1 MIRLF
6 LSLCLLSFS
15 TVYGQNALIPY
26 IQNGKWGYC
35 DKDMKIVIPC
45 KYDQAFPFFE
55 ERALVQFYDTIE
67 PFAKS
72 FFIDPKGDVVIR
84 LNSASPGCPASRF
97 HKGVALVEN
106 YNIPNYGEN
115 TNLTVIDREGNII
128 HQVDATSMD
137 MELSMLR
144 EYSEA
149 FNSEG
154 IYSATVFTENDSK
167 TVLIYNDQR
176 KPLILNYPYVAPFNA
191 GYAVAQEAYVE
202 EGYVEEGWRTAL
214 RGKGWWRLSASKEPG
229 LALINTRGEAIIP
242 LGRYKLVMDYT
253 KASKPELL
261 FPFEKDGKQGY
272 LNEKGDVIIEPKF
285 DLVQLFSEGRAV
297 VGKIVGYDEYEMPK
311 YRYGYIDTKGN
322 LQIPYLYEQAFAF
335 SEDLAEVAVNDT
347 IMFIDKNGKT
357 ALSFKTNISID
368 IYGIPGIYQTYYYDH
383 GFKDGTAILFIDDK
397 IGFIN
402 KKGEFII
409 EPLYNGLSR
418 VGPSLVLNQFE
429 NGIVK
434 VNPATSLGYYEYF
447 IDKSGRAYMQPQAL
461 LMRAHDGIICRYS
474 APTKS
479 SYADTLVAYDCPE
492 ISRYTGKKDKIK
504 GKKGEW
510 IEIDYWGQKS
520 YVFSADFITT
530 SVLTTDIKGAELYE
544 SKDTKKIFEKIPA
557 GSILFP
563 APGEKIS
570 KIGSDQLLK
579 VLHFTT
585 STETE
590 TGFVTKT
597 LWIKANK
604 VKLLNK

>member
-15 TVYGQNALIPY
+15 TLYGQNALIPY

-55 ERALVQFYDTIE
+55 ERALVQFYDTVE

-72 FFIDPKGDVVIR
+72 FFIDPKGNVVIR
-84 LNSASPGCPASRF
+84 LNSASPVCPASRF

-106 YNIPNYGEN
+106 YNIPNYEEN

-154 IYSATVFTENDSK
+154 IYSAMVFTENDSK

-176 KPLILNYPYVAPFNA
+176 KPLILNYPYLAPFNA

-202 EGYVEEGWRTAL
+202 
-214 RGKGWWRLSASKEPG
+214 GKESD
-229 LALINTRGEAIIP
+229 LALINTKGEEVIP
-242 LGRYKLVMDYT
+242 LGRHKLVMDYT
-253 KASKPELL
+253 KTSKPELL

-272 LNEKGDVIIEPKF
+272 LNEKGDVIIDPKF

-297 VGKIVGYDEYEMPK
+297 VGKIEGYDEYEMPK

-322 LQIPYLYEQAFAF
+322 LQIPYLYEHAFAF

-347 IMFIDKNGKT
+347 IMFIDNNGKA

-409 EPLYNGLSR
+409 EPLYNGLGR
-418 VGPSLVLNQFE
+418 MGPSMVVNPIE

-434 VNPATSLGYYEYF
+434 LSPATALGYYNYYINMKGKAYF
-447 IDKSGRAYMQPQAL
+447 EPSPLILPNNNMAL
-461 LMRAHDGIICRYS
+461 RYPIPS
-474 APTKS
+474 KNS
-479 SYADTLVAYDCPE
+479 QADTFGIYTPPVFVK
-492 ISRYTGKKDKIK
+492 YTGKKEKVK

-510 IEIDYWGQKS
+510 IEIEDWDKKAYA
-520 YVFSADFITT
+520 FSADFLIT
-530 SVLTTDIKGAELYE
+530 SVVTQDVKGNELYE
-544 SKDTKKIFEKIPA
+544 TKNGKTVFDKIPA
-557 GSILFP
+557 GSILFLP
-563 APGEKIS
+563 QKEKIS
-570 KIGSDQLLK
+570 KIGRN
-579 VLHFTT
+579 VMVNVIYYTT
-585 STETE
+585 STETDS
-590 TGFVTKT
+590 GFTT
-597 LWIKANK
+597 RQLWIKGDK
-604 VKLLNK
+604 IKLLNK